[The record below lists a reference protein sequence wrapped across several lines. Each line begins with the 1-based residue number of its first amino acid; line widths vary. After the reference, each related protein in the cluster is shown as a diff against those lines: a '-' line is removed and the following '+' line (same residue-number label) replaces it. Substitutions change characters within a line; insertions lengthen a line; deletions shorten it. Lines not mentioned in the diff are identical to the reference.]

1 LIRTPTERAGFTLI
15 ELLLALALLGIL
27 LGLGIVS
34 LSPLVAQSHLDTATS
49 CLQSALEEAQ
59 IRALRNLRSYRVQLE
74 QQEVWLESKQS
85 SRWQAEQLWEVLPE
99 GVSVTATRWPSFS
112 ASGFAVGGTLDPTVG
127 GLDTPSTSQSGWSNL
142 SALSHFLKESLCLPL
157 GCAPPGLQ
165 HLGELINSWQLSE
178 GKTKSLEVT
187 GSLQGNT
194 ELRIL

>member
-1 LIRTPTERAGFTLI
+1 MIRTPTERVGFTLI

-49 CLQSALEEAQ
+49 YLQSALEEAQ
-59 IRALRNLRSYRVQLE
+59 IRALRNLRSYCVQLE

-112 ASGFAVGGTLDPTVG
+112 ASGFAVGGTLTLQLEDLTRQVRVSPVG
-127 GLDTPSTSQSGWSNL
+127 
-142 SALSHFLKESLCLPL
+142 
-157 GCAPPGLQ
+157 
-165 HLGELINSWQLSE
+165 
-178 GKTKSLEVT
+178 
-187 GSLQGNT
+187 
-194 ELRIL
+194 RIYQP